1 MSAHQITRR
10 QFIKRSGSI
19 AAGAIGLPYLI
30 SASALGRSGTAA
42 PSNRIVM
49 GCIGVGGQG
58 MVNLKNFLLQPD
70 VQVVAVCDVCR
81 ISSDYYGGQTCGWE
95 KAQKLVQD
103 HYADQKN
110 SSSFKGCEV
119 YTDFRQL
126 LARSDIDAVTVCSP
140 DHWHGLISIL
150 AARAGKDIYCEKPL
164 TNTIAEGRAVCDAVS
179 RFHRVLQTGSHE
191 RSRPNARYA
200 CELVRNGYIGK
211 LHTIRVNMPCSDDH
225 HHQILRNNSP
235 QPTMPIPD
243 GLDYN
248 MWVGPACWMPYTQ
261 LDCHFWWRFILNYGG
276 GEMTDRGAHII
287 DLAQLGNGTD
297 DSGPIEIFAQGSRP
311 GDGIYDT
318 FMDYRFEFQY
328 ANGVRLLGSTDS
340 PRGLRFEGT
349 DGWIFI
355 HIHGGNLEAKPASL
369 LNISIKPNEIHLGRS
384 DGHHANFIDAVKR
397 RKDPFAPAEVGHR
410 SASICHLTNIAML
423 LGRRLRWDP
432 VKEMVLGDDEAN
444 CMLAR
449 PMRSPWTL

>member
-1 MSAHQITRR
+1 
-10 QFIKRSGSI
+10 
-19 AAGAIGLPYLI
+19 
-30 SASALGRSGTAA
+30 
-42 PSNRIVM
+42 
-49 GCIGVGGQG
+49 
-58 MVNLKNFLLQPD
+58 
-70 VQVVAVCDVCR
+70 
-81 ISSDYYGGQTCGWE
+81 
-95 KAQKLVQD
+95 
-103 HYADQKN
+103 
-110 SSSFKGCEV
+110 
-119 YTDFRQL
+119 
-126 LARSDIDAVTVCSP
+126 
-140 DHWHGLISIL
+140 
-150 AARAGKDIYCEKPL
+150 
-164 TNTIAEGRAVCDAVS
+164 
-179 RFHRVLQTGSHE
+179 
-191 RSRPNARYA
+191 
-200 CELVRNGYIGK
+200 
-211 LHTIRVNMPCSDDH
+211 
-225 HHQILRNNSP
+225 
-235 QPTMPIPD
+235 
-243 GLDYN
+243 
-248 MWVGPACWMPYTQ
+248 
-261 LDCHFWWRFILNYGG
+261 
-276 GEMTDRGAHII
+276 MTDRGAHII

-410 SASICHLTNIAML
+410 SATICHLTNIAML